1 MSSLD
6 TQYIADLVL
15 QAQEGSSNAF
25 AELFAA
31 TYQKQYAFALSC
43 LHEDFAAQRALQNA
57 YTQALGSIT
66 KLREPA
72 LFVVWLNQLTLRA
85 CMECGMNAA
94 QCEAMIRQLYY

>member
-31 TYQKQYAFALSC
+31 TYQKQYAFAFSC
-43 LHEDFAAQRALQNA
+43 LHTAFA
-57 YTQALGSIT
+57 
-66 KLREPA
+66 
-72 LFVVWLNQLTLRA
+72 
-85 CMECGMNAA
+85 
-94 QCEAMIRQLYY
+94 